1 MVKPVAS
8 AGVAK
13 INYGTRPKVSFLSGL
28 REAIARMPARY
39 SIHDHVGSKDSKDV
53 VVRDK
58 DRLESHIETL
68 IAQYGCAGTITA
80 GGNVA
85 RRREP
90 SHEAV

>member
-1 MVKPVAS
+1 MVKPFAS

-13 INYGTRPKVSFLSGL
+13 INRGTRPKVSLMSGL

-58 DRLESHIETL
+58 DRLKAHIDTL
-68 IAQYGCAGTITA
+68 IEQYGCSGTIAA
-80 GGNVA
+80 GGTVE

-90 SHEAV
+90 PHEAI